1 MCKVQKLISLNRIST
16 TLQID
21 KSYKKTIG
29 RYIVF
34 VWSQYD
40 GANIEQKTIGYGW
53 RQNQKAKLKIVGGDL
68 SGSNQQDLDPTI
80 H

>member
-40 GANIEQKTIGYGW
+40 GANIEQKTIGPKP
-53 RQNQKAKLKIVGGDL
+53 RSQAKDCGRRLYLDPYKK
-68 SGSNQQDLDPTI
+68 DLDPTI